1 MIRSMDTEQ
10 FNQAY
15 ERLTPKQKEVL
26 KPFLAG
32 EPEEAIAQILDCDPS
47 NVRHHIANSC
57 SKFGFA
63 NQKGEH
69 FRQRQELVELF
80 AKHKP
85 EWVSTEIVKKYLG
98 QTLPM
103 VELESQDG
111 SVELDSAF
119 YVERSPIESIC
130 YETLLQPGS
139 LIRIKAPSMMGKTLL
154 INRVLGQVK
163 AKQGYRNVNLSL
175 KLADRRDFN
184 NLDKFLWWF
193 CKSVSLELGLSSQ
206 LEDYWEEGDGSKSN
220 CTTYFE
226 EYLLKAADSPLL
238 LCLDDVDV
246 IFPYPEIYEDFF
258 DLLRFWYERAKSRP
272 LWKRLRLVVVH
283 STEVYIT
290 LNINKSPFNVGVPIE
305 LSEFTPKQVQDFA
318 KQHGLDWDAAQVEK
332 LMKMVGG
339 HPYLVQQ
346 AIAYLKNHKNV
357 TVDEFLETAPTE
369 AGIYS
374 NRLRE
379 HLLDLQQH
387 PELVTALKEVVTA
400 TNPVR
405 IETIAGHKL
414 HSRGLLKR
422 QGNEVMPSCDLYR
435 VYFSERLG
443 DS

>member
-1 MIRSMDTEQ
+1 MDTEQ

-272 LWKRLRLVVVH
+272 LWKRLKLVVVH

>member
-1 MIRSMDTEQ
+1 MDTEQ

>member
-1 MIRSMDTEQ
+1 MNQREVYQAKLDSLTEQ
-10 FNQAY
+10 
-15 ERLTPKQKEVL
+15 PKKVLRHMLDGKTDKE
-26 KPFLAG
+26 
-32 EPEEAIAQILDCDPS
+32 IAKSLVIAEGT
-47 NVRHHIANSC
+47 VRTYIKNII
-57 SKFGFA
+57 
-63 NQKGEH
+63 EH
-69 FRQRQELVELF
+69 FGIESDKYLPNQRCPRRGKLIELC
-80 AKHKP
+80 
-85 EWVSTEIVKKYLG
+85 KKYNIG
-98 QTLPM
+98 I
-103 VELESQDG
+103 SD
-111 SVELDSAF
+111 F
-119 YVERSPIESIC
+119 YVERPPIESIC
-130 YETLLQPGS
+130 YETLLRPGS
-139 LIRIKAPSMMGKTLL
+139 LIRIKASSMMGKTLL
-154 INRVLGQVK
+154 INRVLAQVK
-163 AKQGYRNVNLSL
+163 AKQGYRTVNLNL

-184 NLDKFLWWF
+184 DLNKFLRWF
-193 CKSVSLELGLSSQ
+193 CKSVSRELGLPSQ

-226 EYLLKAADSPLL
+226 EYLLKAADSPLV

-318 KQHGLDWDAAQVEK
+318 KQHGLDWNAAQVEK
-332 LMKMVGG
+332 LMAMVGG

-346 AIAYLKNHKNV
+346 AIAHLKNHPNI
-357 TVDEFLETAPTE
+357 TLEQLLETAPTE

-387 PELVTALKEVVTA
+387 PELVAALKEVVMA

-414 HSRGLLKR
+414 QSRGLVKR
-422 QGNEVMPSCDLYR
+422 QSNEVMPSCDLYR
-435 VYFSERLG
+435 LYFSERLG